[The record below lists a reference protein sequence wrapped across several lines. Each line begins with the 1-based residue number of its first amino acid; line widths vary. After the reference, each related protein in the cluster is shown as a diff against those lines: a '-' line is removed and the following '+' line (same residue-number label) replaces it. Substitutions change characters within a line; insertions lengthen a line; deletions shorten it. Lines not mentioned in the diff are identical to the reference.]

1 MRPLSHAFL
10 CTRFLYYPSYFHS
23 GYIEVTPAA
32 TSVYYHLHA
41 SSHYLYSALRSL
53 LTSYARERDLY
64 PLLLLLAG
72 HQIPI
77 VRTSYIRIPP
87 GPPLVRWHWPV
98 QFFLYRWRLWQI
110 VATCFFLASPRLRM
124 LYFPEMIRIIVLMS
138 IFV

>member
-98 QFFLYRWRLWQI
+98 QFFFVPLAALADRRYL
-110 VATCFFLASPRLRM
+110 FFSRISSPQNV
-124 LYFPEMIRIIVLMS
+124 VLS
-138 IFV
+138 